1 MNDRLYRISHAQIP
15 RLALNFSFVESGSDL
30 WREQGV
36 IQRSSGEWKSPLLL
50 IQLLYN
56 DTRTGEIVIR
66 LFLGPGMLGGRGE
79 AAWNGEELGKE
90 TEKDIYTLD
99 QWQKCHNMERI
110 HTQYL
115 LDPILY
121 AVQCSV

>member
-1 MNDRLYRISHAQIP
+1 M
-15 RLALNFSFVESGSDL
+15 
-30 WREQGV
+30 

-66 LFLGPGMLGGRGE
+66 LFLGQGMLGGRGE
-79 AAWNGEELGKE
+79 AARNGEELEKE

-99 QWQKCHNMERI
+99 QWQKCPYMERI

-115 LDPILY
+115 PDPILH
-121 AVQCSV
+121 AAQRSVQVNVTMCCAKC